1 MKPLKTSSVERPA
14 PRAVSMAGRPAH
26 PGRQFFAVALGL
38 GLAGLVAVSSCAPD
52 SGFDPGTP
60 DAGTAG
66 SGGIGEFDSG
76 SNEDALPNPDAACG
90 LITEQGTATPV
101 NLYIMLDKSQSM
113 VGTKWD
119 GAKAGL
125 AAFVNDPASEGVR
138 VALRFF
144 PRDPDAVPACD
155 QAAYAP
161 PIVDFAP
168 LPQNAAPIIDAVNAE
183 TPSGFS
189 TPIYPALGGAILKS
203 IEVAENNPGERSAV
217 LLITDGAPEGPAPTC
232 GGVDPEDPAVIAALA
247 AAGVDFD
254 PPVLTFVVGLPG
266 VNQAFANQVAVAGGT
281 DAAILVSN
289 TNVEVEFQNA
299 LSKVRGKAV
308 SCEYQIPEQVTG
320 GEVDPFKV
328 NILVTAGGSTEP
340 VLVPFDPDCAGQGWR
355 YDDPASPTKI
365 LLCPETCAQVRD
377 DFESTLQVL
386 LGCETEVVK

>member
-1 MKPLKTSSVERPA
+1 
-14 PRAVSMAGRPAH
+14 MALH
-26 PGRQFFAVALGL
+26 PGRRFFAVALGL

-52 SGFDPGTP
+52 SGFDPVTP

-66 SGGIGEFDSG
+66 SGGLGEFDSG
-76 SNEDALPNPDAACG
+76 MNEDALPNPDAACG

-125 AAFVNDPASEGVR
+125 TAFVNDPASEGVN

-155 QAAYAP
+155 QAAYASP
-161 PIVDFAP
+161 VVDFAP

-183 TPSGFS
+183 TPGGFS
-189 TPIYPALGGAILKS
+189 TPIYPALGGAILKG
-203 IEVAENNPGERSAV
+203 IEVAQNNPGERSAV

-232 GGVDPEDPAVIAALA
+232 SGVDPEDPAEIAALA

-266 VNQAFANQVAVAGGT
+266 VNQAFANQLAAAGGT
-281 DAAILVSN
+281 EAAILVSN
-289 TNVEVEFQNA
+289 TNVEVEFQSA

-308 SCEYQIPEQVTG
+308 SCEYQIPEQVAG

-340 VLVPFDPDCAGQGWR
+340 VLVPYDPDCAASGWR
-355 YDDPASPTKI
+355 YDDAASPTKI

-377 DFESTLQVL
+377 DLESTLQVL